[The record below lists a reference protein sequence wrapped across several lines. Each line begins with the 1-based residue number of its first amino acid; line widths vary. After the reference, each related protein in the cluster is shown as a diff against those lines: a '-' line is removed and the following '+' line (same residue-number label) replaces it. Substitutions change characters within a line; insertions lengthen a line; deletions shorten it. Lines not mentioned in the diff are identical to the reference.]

1 MNKISFILFIFW
13 SVSIWANEQKPLKLV
28 LKEKNISEKVKI
40 LNDSA
45 RANIRTNPG
54 KALDFTQEAIA
65 INKTEFNE
73 LAKSYLYK
81 AVINNRLSNVDTAEH
96 AFNQALIYATKVKD
110 SLLMSKIYNGLAKI
124 NLNTGNYK
132 KAIDWLNKTI
142 KLKKEI
148 NDDKGL
154 AIAYNQLG
162 NAYVQISKPEDA
174 IQNYLNSVKIF
185 EKLNDLRGQAFNYN
199 SMGALYTILA
209 NGNDTLRFAQALE
222 FYRKAL
228 KLNLILKDSFEIANS
243 YSNIGTVYA
252 NIYSYYVDLNNE
264 VTPAYQDISKKN
276 IAFDQ
281 AQINYSKALNIREKI
296 NDLRGLATSEINLG
310 HLLLDTNKI
319 NSAIKY
325 LKKANKTSIK
335 IQDVKNRIISLHHL
349 AKAYKKQKKYNEALT
364 TLFEGLKLAKEKQ
377 ILRLQRDL
385 ISEAADIYA
394 AKGDLVKA
402 LEYKDKY
409 INIKDKIIQDENNR
423 IVEELNKKYQTEK
436 KEQEIKL
443 AKSELKK
450 KELENRQQKIMIYGF
465 IIVILL
471 VLGVVILIFRQ
482 YKQKKKANIL
492 LSQQK
497 QEIAEKNEELNQ
509 QAEELRVLNENLNL
523 QNKKITKQK
532 NKIEQIH
539 NEISQSIDYAKRIQ
553 QSILPETQFLKTYI
567 SGHFIFFKP
576 RDIVS
581 GDFYWL
587 KQIEYKNTV
596 LVTAADCTGHGVP
609 GAFLSMLGV
618 TFLNEIVN
626 RKDISTT
633 GEVLDYLR
641 KSVITSLH
649 QTGKEGEQKDGMDI
663 AFLAINYTN
672 YEVQY
677 SGANNPLYIIRANDK
692 PEIPHDKKMSTHT
705 HTLYE
710 IKADKMPIGIY
721 IQGIDKKFT
730 TKYLQLDQ
738 GDMLYVFSDGFAD
751 QFGGPKGKK
760 FKYKPFK
767 QLLLD
772 NCTKNMEQQQKIL
785 NQTLQNWKNQPNHHY
800 ELIDDIVVI
809 GIKL

>member
-626 RKDISTT
+626 GKDISTT

-767 QLLLD
+767 QLLLQ
-772 NCTKNMEQQQKIL
+772 NAEKPMHEQKQIIEKTFI
-785 NQTLQNWKNQPNHHY
+785 NWKNENEQ
-800 ELIDDIVVI
+800 IDDVTIV
-809 GIKL
+809 GIKI